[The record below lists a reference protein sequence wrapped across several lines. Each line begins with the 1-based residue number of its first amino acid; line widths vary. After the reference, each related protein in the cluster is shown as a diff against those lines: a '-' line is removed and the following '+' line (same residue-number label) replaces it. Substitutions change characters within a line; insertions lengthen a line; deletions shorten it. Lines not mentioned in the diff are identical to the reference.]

1 MGTIFEG
8 SHIPLH
14 KWLMAIHLLCASKK
28 GMSAH
33 QLHRLLGITYK
44 SAWFM
49 AHRIR
54 EAIRQE
60 PLASKLK
67 GTVEVD
73 ETYVG
78 GKSHA
83 FGRSPATKT
92 PVVAL
97 VERNGRV
104 VAHPVERVTAKE
116 LKGSIRRHV
125 HRDSQIMT
133 DELASYQG
141 IGDEFTYGHLTVR
154 HSAGEYAWGPV
165 STNTVEGFF
174 SFMSARSTCTDTV
187 TSFRFGGIIE
197 P

>member
-1 MGTIFEG
+1 M
-8 SHIPLH
+8 
-14 KWLMAIHLLCASKK
+14 
-28 GMSAH
+28 
-33 QLHRLLGITYK
+33 LGVTYK
-44 SAWFM
+44 TAWFM

-60 PLASKLK
+60 VASKLT

-78 GKSHA
+78 GKSQA
-83 FGRSPATKT
+83 FGRSTKTKT

-97 VERNGRV
+97 VERQGRV

-116 LKGSIRRHV
+116 LKGLIRRNV
-125 HRDSQIMT
+125 NPNALIMT
-133 DELASYQG
+133 DELRSYQG
-141 IGDEFTYGHLTVR
+141 IGKEFKGHLTVR

-174 SFMSARSTCTDTV
+174 SLLKRGVVGTFHHVSKQHLARYVDEF
-187 TSFRFGGIIE
+187 SFRWNHRYVSDTERAASALKGISGKRLTYRKRISS
-197 P
+197 